1 MNAPLLLYDGQCGL
15 CAASVQY
22 VLAHERAPVLR
33 FAPLGGP
40 TARRALAPHPAAMAA
55 DSLVLLE
62 GARATVRSGAALRL
76 ARYLR
81 WPRPLVARLAG
92 LVPRPVRDWLYDR
105 VAAHRHRLAGPRCV
119 LPPPEARARFLD

>member
-1 MNAPLLLYDGQCGL
+1 MTSPLLLYDGRCGL

-22 VLAHERAPVLR
+22 VLARERAPVLR

-40 TARRALAPHPAAMAA
+40 TAHRVLAPHPAAAA
-55 DSLVLLE
+55 TDSLVLLE
-62 GARATVRSGAALRL
+62 GARVAVRSEAALRL

-81 WPRPLVARLAG
+81 GPLPLAARLG
-92 LVPRPVRDWLYDR
+92 WFVPRPVRDWLYDR